1 MLIYKID
8 VIKVI
13 EYIFIHIRNTIMF
26 SEPFDN
32 KIVVEAEKAIKVNKI
47 ISFYT
52 SKILNHLERV
62 EKK

>member
-13 EYIFIHIRNTIMF
+13 EYIFIHIPNTIMF

-32 KIVVEAEKAIKVNKI
+32 KIVVEAEKANKINKI